1 MNIIIPNTNPV
12 TLSILPRRYDPSV
25 AVSILFK
32 NEDTNKQTTIVSS
45 NSRYIS
51 NELALDIDATNF
63 AEGQRFTFEV
73 LQGVNIVFRGKAFV
87 TTQNDT
93 NYTINNNEFV
103 VNTDTD
109 SDEMKVYE

>member
-1 MNIIIPNTNPV
+1 MNIINPNTNPV
-12 TLSILPRRYDPSV
+12 TLSILPRRYDANV

-32 NEDTNKQTTIVSS
+32 NEDTNKQTTIVSD

-51 NELALDIDATNF
+51 NELALDIDATVFN
-63 AEGQRFTFEV
+63 EGQRYNFEV
-73 LQGVNIVFRGKAFV
+73 LQGIDLIFRGKAIV
-87 TTQNDT
+87 TAQNDI